1 MSGLKNEH
9 VIFTVVLFIIG
20 FMLAVQFQSTKEP
33 IIRDTRDIRELRM
46 ELRTEQERHQQLQI
60 EIGKKL
66 QLISEYE
73 YSLTEQK
80 ENVEKVMERQ
90 IEELKE
96 EAGLTEKTGEGIII
110 TVKPLMDDHFSSQQR
125 RGIPPELLRFL
136 VNELNT
142 YNAKDIAIGHQRLVS
157 ISAFRDV
164 GGVTQVNGHRLPPL
178 PIEIKVLA
186 QDAEKLR
193 NEMIVS
199 ESVEYFEIENLQLT
213 IESSDS
219 ITLPAYDRTP
229 RVRYMEEIKEE
240 KKGD

>member
-1 MSGLKNEH
+1 MSDLRNQH
-9 VIFTVVLFIIG
+9 IIFTVVLFIIG

-33 IIRDTRDIRELRM
+33 IIRDTRDIRELRK

-90 IEELKE
+90 IAELKE

-110 TVKPLMDDHFSSQQR
+110 TIKPLLDERFHGQQR
-125 RGIPPELLRFL
+125 KAIPPELLRFL

-142 YNAKDIAIGHQRLVS
+142 YHAKDIAVGNQRLVS
-157 ISAFRDV
+157 TSAFRDV

-186 QDAEKLR
+186 QNAEKLY
-193 NEMIVS
+193 NEMVVS
-199 ESVEYFEIENLQLT
+199 ESIEYFEIENLQL
-213 IESSDS
+213 ILESSDS

-229 RVRYMEEIKEE
+229 RVRHMEEIKEE